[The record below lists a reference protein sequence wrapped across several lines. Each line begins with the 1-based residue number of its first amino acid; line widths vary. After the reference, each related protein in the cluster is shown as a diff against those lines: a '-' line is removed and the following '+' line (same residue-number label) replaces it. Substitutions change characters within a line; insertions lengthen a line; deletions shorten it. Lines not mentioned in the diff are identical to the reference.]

1 MPAPDQQKSSASSP
15 LLHGIDF
22 TSAPRSRKGITIAS
36 GTLERD
42 TFRLQG
48 LLTLTDFP
56 AFVRWLDQPGPCARS
71 VLDTALLHAAIAG
84 HDPHDSTSINA
95 PVPDVVARLQLV
107 FFGAP
112 SPV

>member
-1 MPAPDQQKSSASSP
+1 MSAPDKQKTSASSP
-15 LLHGIDF
+15 LLHGVDF

-56 AFVRWLDQPGPCARS
+56 AFVRWLDDIEAQNEPETNSGYHS
-71 VLDTALLHAAIAG
+71 E
-84 HDPHDSTSINA
+84 
-95 PVPDVVARLQLV
+95 RL
-107 FFGAP
+107 GR
-112 SPV
+112 